1 MVGLVSFWRDVLQKG
16 CEKVGG
22 NGLVL
27 FGEMVRL
34 YTIQWLGF
42 GLGDGRYAVVGP
54 ELRQSCQSASAT
66 KKWSCWRSMSK
77 SKFELMDQLIR
88 AQTRFGVEGTREPDQ
103 TTASKVRAFVTRRQ
117 LPPNILP
124 MFKGCFNLFKKHRSS
139 LCKTMPSD
147 NCQKVYS
154 QCLHRSKQWHG
165 KCSFPLWNLRSR

>member
-1 MVGLVSFWRDVLQKG
+1 MQKG

-66 KKWSCWRSMSK
+66 KKL
-77 SKFELMDQLIR
+77 ELL
-88 AQTRFGVEGTREPDQ
+88 
-103 TTASKVRAFVTRRQ
+103 
-117 LPPNILP
+117 
-124 MFKGCFNLFKKHRSS
+124 
-139 LCKTMPSD
+139 
-147 NCQKVYS
+147 
-154 QCLHRSKQWHG
+154 
-165 KCSFPLWNLRSR
+165 